1 MQGPRSTVVS
11 FATLAGLGP
20 VLAVAVTGGGCV
32 ADGGDESMLV
42 LKNVMPKDKCMFAPG
57 ENETGIT
64 AGAIDVQIGTGY
76 LFTAQIKSR
85 VTAVTGQEDQ
95 RTILLSGANVDVTFP
110 DATLFTSDELAKLR
124 DSAVTHFKSL
134 FTSPLTPNGGVLD
147 AQFELLPFELVT
159 AVAAKGKDAVVV
171 LANFKVT
178 GAFPGGDGELT
189 SQAFSYPITILKQGL
204 VNNKGPCGTVS
215 SSFVPR
221 VGNSCNPGQDFVVDC
236 CTSAAGLECPA
247 VGTATM

>member
-1 MQGPRSTVVS
+1 MQGGIARSLLV
-11 FATLAGLGP
+11 GLGP
-20 VLAVAVTGGGCV
+20 VLAVAVAIPGAGGCV

-42 LKNVMPKDKCMFAPG
+42 LKNVLPKDKCTFSPG

-64 AGAIDVQIGTGY
+64 AGAIDAQVGTGY

-85 VTAVTGQEDQ
+85 VTAAAGQEDQ

-110 DATLFTSDELAKLR
+110 DATLFTAAELTNLR
-124 DSAVTHFKSL
+124 DTAVTHFRSL

-147 AQFELLPFELVT
+147 AQFELLPAELVA
-159 AVAAKGKDAVVV
+159 AVVAKGRDAVVV

-178 GAFPGGDGELT
+178 GAFPGSDGELT
-189 SQAFSYPITILKQGL
+189 SQSFSYPVTILKQGL
-204 VNNKGPCGTVS
+204 VNDKGPCGSVS

-221 VGNSCNPGQDFVVDC
+221 VGNSCNPGQDFAVDC
-236 CTSAAGLECPA
+236 CTGTAGLECPA